1 MKLDFSQFKIIGIDG
16 KEFPL
21 EREDW
26 TWVITTLSNAIRN
39 FSKKIDLCD
48 IARAIKNKESIE
60 VSQQSISDLKQLLQ
74 KDVEIGML
82 PFVTREMIIFIDQQI
97 NGKKETT
104 TSTVTS

>member
-1 MKLDFSQFKIIGIDG
+1 MKLDFSQFKIINLDG
-16 KEFPL
+16 DEFPL
-21 EREDW
+21 EDW
-26 TWVITTLSNAIRN
+26 EWWWVIKNLSDAIWN